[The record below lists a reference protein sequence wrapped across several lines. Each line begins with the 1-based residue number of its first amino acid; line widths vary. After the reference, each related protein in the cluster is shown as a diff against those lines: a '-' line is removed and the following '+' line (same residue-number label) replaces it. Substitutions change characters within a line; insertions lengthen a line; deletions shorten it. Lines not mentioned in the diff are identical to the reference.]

1 MMKKN
6 LEVAVVALAVLN
18 IFTLFKLYGIE
29 NSIDMNFNNLRSSIY
44 GVESRI
50 SGITSDIYSALEK
63 QGSILDSYEV
73 ALGEKLNEDL
83 TIPVKVTITPK
94 EYSEELNVS
103 IFANDKEISMLR
115 KGTSFAAEFNT
126 NIFGELQLKAVLDQG
141 GVKKTESLER
151 YYDMRDKFIL
161 QIDGSYFGHGSY
173 NSGKYKMNGEVE
185 LRISSNENNTP
196 EKAYIVYELNGEKIK
211 EQQADIP
218 FTENHDYITRFI
230 SSGVNQEFEL
240 KPNDKLMI
248 YAYIEDSYGIN
259 YKYIVQLNEINS
271 SNEQV
276 NIMPEWTNGT
286 VVEIKDKN
294 GNVLYEFEYM
304 R

>member
-1 MMKKN
+1 MKKN
-6 LEVAVVALAVLN
+6 LEIAVAALVVLN

-29 NSIDMNFNNLRSSIY
+29 NSIDMSFNNLRSSIY

-73 ALGEKLNEDL
+73 VLGDKLNEDL
-83 TIPVKVTITPK
+83 TVPVKVTITSK
-94 EYSEELNVS
+94 EYSEGLSAS
-103 IFANDKEISMLR
+103 ILTADKEISMLR
-115 KGTSFAAEFNT
+115 KGTSFAAEFNI

-185 LRISSNENNTP
+185 LRISSNENNAP

-211 EQQADIP
+211 EQQTDIP
-218 FTENHDYITRFI
+218 FTENNDYITRFI
-230 SSGVNQEFEL
+230 SSGVNEEFEL

-271 SNEQV
+271 SNEKV

-286 VVEIKDKN
+286 VVEIKDNN

>member
-1 MMKKN
+1 MKKN
-6 LEVAVVALAVLN
+6 FEVAVVALAVLN

-63 QGSILDSYEV
+63 QGSILDNYEV
-73 ALGEKLNEDL
+73 VLGDKLNEDL
-83 TIPVKVTITPK
+83 TIPVKVTVTPK
-94 EYSEELNVS
+94 EYSEELTVS
-103 IFANDKEISMLR
+103 IFADDREISMLR

-126 NIFGELQLKAVLDQG
+126 NIFGDFLLKAVLDQG
-141 GVKKTESLER
+141 GVKQTESLEK

-161 QIDGSYFGHGSY
+161 QIDGSYLGHESY
-173 NSGKYKMNGEVE
+173 NLGKYKMNGEVE
-185 LRISSNENNTP
+185 LRISSNENNAP

-218 FTENHDYITRFI
+218 VIENQDYITRFI
-230 SSGVNQEFEL
+230 STGVSEEFEM
-240 KPNDKLMI
+240 KPNDKLII
-248 YAYIEDSYGIN
+248 YAHIEDSYGIN
-259 YKYIVQLNEINS
+259 YKYIVRLNEINS

-276 NIMPEWTNGT
+276 NSMPEWTNGT
-286 VVEIKDKN
+286 VIEIKDKK
-294 GNVLYEFEYM
+294 GNVLYVPEYI